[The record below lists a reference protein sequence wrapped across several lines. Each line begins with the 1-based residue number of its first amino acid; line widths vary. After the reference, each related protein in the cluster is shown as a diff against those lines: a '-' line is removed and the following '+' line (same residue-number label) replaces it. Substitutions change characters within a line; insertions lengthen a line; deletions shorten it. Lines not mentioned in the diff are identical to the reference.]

1 MEITFFCYH
10 NKIIF
15 LSNFFEQSAL
25 VNERFRLK
33 VLYLTLLV
41 VIADQVS
48 KFWIKGFHV
57 PLLNIRHEG
66 MSIGEKIPVI
76 GDFFRITFIENPGL
90 AFGIDID
97 STIKLWISVF
107 SLIASIGLI
116 IYLYIVRKENLGFR
130 IALALILGG
139 AIGNFIDR
147 AFYGI
152 IYDYAPLFYGKVVDF
167 LDFDF
172 FNLTLF
178 GKNYD
183 RFAIFNIADSS
194 VTIGI
199 FLLIFLY
206 RDHGKKEIPEDAD
219 QLTPANELAQTA
231 EFAKVPN
238 DNPAASAT
246 ENKIE
251 EENGETDKGKTPPL

>member
-1 MEITFFCYH
+1 M
-10 NKIIF
+10 
-15 LSNFFEQSAL
+15 
-25 VNERFRLK
+25 R
-33 VLYLTLLV
+33 VLYATLFV

-48 KFWIKGFHV
+48 KFWIKGIHIPF
-57 PLLNIRHEG
+57 LNIKHEG
-66 MSIGEKIPVI
+66 MDIGQKIPVI

-97 STIKLWISVF
+97 STIKLWISLF

-116 IYLYIVRKENLGFR
+116 IYLYVVRKENFGLR
-130 IALALILGG
+130 LALALILGG

-172 FNLTLF
+172 FNLTFF
-178 GKNYD
+178 GKSYD
-183 RFAIFNIADSS
+183 RFAIFNVADSS

-199 FLLIFLY
+199 FLLLFLY
-206 RDHGKKEIPEDAD
+206 RSHSKEKLLETVVDSSEAENVQQFENISDAQSNNSDFSQVTDKD
-219 QLTPANELAQTA
+219 QP
-231 EFAKVPN
+231 
-238 DNPAASAT
+238 
-246 ENKIE
+246 
-251 EENGETDKGKTPPL
+251 ENGGIDKGKETPL

>member
-1 MEITFFCYH
+1 
-10 NKIIF
+10 
-15 LSNFFEQSAL
+15 
-25 VNERFRLK
+25 
-33 VLYLTLLV
+33 LYATLFV

-48 KFWIKGFHV
+48 KFWIKGFHISF
-57 PLLNIRHEG
+57 LNINHEG
-66 MSIGEKIPVI
+66 MYIGQKISVI

-90 AFGIDID
+90 AFGIDIN
-97 STIKLWISVF
+97 SNIKLWISLF
-107 SLIASIGLI
+107 SLAASIGLI
-116 IYLYIVRKENLGFR
+116 IYLYIVRNESLGFR

-139 AIGNFIDR
+139 AIGNLIDR

-178 GKNYD
+178 GKSYD

-199 FLLIFLY
+199 FLLLFLY
-206 RDHGKKEIPEDAD
+206 RNHGKEES
-219 QLTPANELAQTA
+219 TE
-231 EFAKVPN
+231 KVLDSSQAGDSQN
-238 DNPAASAT
+238 T
-246 ENKIE
+246 ENFFDAQNNDSNISKEKDQIE
-251 EENGETDKGKTPPL
+251 NDGTDKGKETPL

>member
-1 MEITFFCYH
+1 M
-10 NKIIF
+10 
-15 LSNFFEQSAL
+15 
-25 VNERFRLK
+25 V
-33 VLYLTLLV
+33 
-41 VIADQVS
+41 
-48 KFWIKGFHV
+48 
-57 PLLNIRHEG
+57 
-66 MSIGEKIPVI
+66 IGEKIPVI

-107 SLIASIGLI
+107 SLIASVGLI
-116 IYLYIVRKENLGFR
+116 IYLYFVRKESIGFR

-178 GKNYD
+178 GKSYD

-199 FLLIFLY
+199 FLLLFLY
-206 RDHGKKEIPEDAD
+206 RDHGKKMMSEDSESSTT
-219 QLTPANELAQTA
+219 L
-231 EFAKVPN
+231 N
-238 DNPAASAT
+238 DLPKNPDFSQVSNNNSDSSAV
-246 ENKIE
+246 EDKIK
-251 EENGETDKGKTPPL
+251 EENGETDKGKETPL

>member
-1 MEITFFCYH
+1 M
-10 NKIIF
+10 
-15 LSNFFEQSAL
+15 
-25 VNERFRLK
+25 R
-33 VLYLTLLV
+33 VLYATLLV

-48 KFWIKGFHV
+48 KFWIKGFHFSF
-57 PLLNIRHEG
+57 LNINHEG
-66 MSIGEKIPVI
+66 MYIGQKISVI

-90 AFGIDID
+90 AFGIDIN
-97 STIKLWISVF
+97 SNIKLWISLF
-107 SLIASIGLI
+107 SLAASIGLI
-116 IYLYIVRKENLGFR
+116 IYLYIVRNESLGFR

-139 AIGNFIDR
+139 AIGNLIDR

-178 GKNYD
+178 GKSYD

-199 FLLIFLY
+199 FLLLFLY
-206 RDHGKKEIPEDAD
+206 RNHGKEESTETVLDSSKVVNDRQPENFLDAQNNNSNISKEKD
-219 QLTPANELAQTA
+219 QI
-231 EFAKVPN
+231 
-238 DNPAASAT
+238 DN
-246 ENKIE
+246 
-251 EENGETDKGKTPPL
+251 GGTDKGKETPL

>member
-1 MEITFFCYH
+1 MY
-10 NKIIF
+10 
-15 LSNFFEQSAL
+15 
-25 VNERFRLK
+25 
-33 VLYLTLLV
+33 
-41 VIADQVS
+41 
-48 KFWIKGFHV
+48 
-57 PLLNIRHEG
+57 
-66 MSIGEKIPVI
+66 IGQKIPVI

-97 STIKLWISVF
+97 STIKLWISLF

-116 IYLYIVRKENLGFR
+116 IYIYVVRNENLRFR

-178 GKNYD
+178 GKSYD

-199 FLLIFLY
+199 FLLLFLY
-206 RDHGKKEIPEDAD
+206 RNHGKEAIPKAVINSSGVENVQQMENFLDAQSNNSDISQVTDKD
-219 QLTPANELAQTA
+219 QP
-231 EFAKVPN
+231 
-238 DNPAASAT
+238 
-246 ENKIE
+246 
-251 EENGETDKGKTPPL
+251 ENGGTNKGKETPL

>member
-1 MEITFFCYH
+1 M
-10 NKIIF
+10 
-15 LSNFFEQSAL
+15 
-25 VNERFRLK
+25 K
-33 VLYLTLLV
+33 VLYVSFFV

-48 KFWIKGFHV
+48 KFWIKGFHL
-57 PLLNIRHEG
+57 PFLNIKHEG
-66 MSIGEKIPVI
+66 MYIGQKISVI

-97 STIKLWISVF
+97 STVKLLISLF
-107 SLIASIGLI
+107 SLIASVGLI
-116 IYLYIVRKENLGFR
+116 IYLYVVRNESIGFR
-130 IALALILGG
+130 ISLALILGG
-139 AIGNFIDR
+139 AFGNFIDR

-178 GKNYD
+178 GRSYD

-199 FLLIFLY
+199 FLLLFLY
-206 RDHGKKEIPEDAD
+206 RNHGKKEALEKVEGSLGAD
-219 QLTPANELAQTA
+219 NVQQLEKISDSLNNNPDISQLTDKDQ
-231 EFAKVPN
+231 
-238 DNPAASAT
+238 
-246 ENKIE
+246 I
-251 EENGETDKGKTPPL
+251 ENGGTDKGKETPI

>member
-1 MEITFFCYH
+1 LRVLYATFF
-10 NKIIF
+10 
-15 LSNFFEQSAL
+15 
-25 VNERFRLK
+25 
-33 VLYLTLLV
+33 V

-48 KFWIKGFHV
+48 KFWIKGFHI
-57 PLLNIRHEG
+57 PFLNIKHEG
-66 MSIGEKIPVI
+66 MYIGQKIPVI

-97 STIKLWISVF
+97 STIKLWISLF

-116 IYLYIVRKENLGFR
+116 IYLYVVRNESLGIR
-130 IALALILGG
+130 LALALILGG

-172 FNLTLF
+172 FNLTFF

-199 FLLIFLY
+199 VLLLFLY
-206 RDHGKKEIPEDAD
+206 RSHGKAEIPEAVVNSTEVENVQQLENISDAQSNNSDNSQVTDKD
-219 QLTPANELAQTA
+219 QP
-231 EFAKVPN
+231 
-238 DNPAASAT
+238 
-246 ENKIE
+246 
-251 EENGETDKGKTPPL
+251 ENGGIDKGKETPL

>member
-1 MEITFFCYH
+1 M
-10 NKIIF
+10 
-15 LSNFFEQSAL
+15 
-25 VNERFRLK
+25 R
-33 VLYLTLLV
+33 VLYATLFI
-41 VIADQVS
+41 VIADQAS
-48 KFWIKGFHV
+48 KFWIKGFHI
-57 PLLNIRHEG
+57 PFLNIKHEG
-66 MSIGEKIPVI
+66 MYIGQKIPVI

-116 IYLYIVRKENLGFR
+116 IYLYTVRNEKFGFR
-130 IALALILGG
+130 LALALILGG

-178 GKNYD
+178 GRSYD

-199 FLLIFLY
+199 FLLLFLY
-206 RDHGKKEIPEDAD
+206 RDHGKKEISEEVEKPSSIGDLQQVTEISEPPHNIA
-219 QLTPANELAQTA
+219 
-231 EFAKVPN
+231 
-238 DNPAASAT
+238 DNPQV
-246 ENKIE
+246 ENKIK
-251 EENGETDKGKTPPL
+251 EENGETDKGKETPL

>member
-1 MEITFFCYH
+1 VRI
-10 NKIIF
+10 
-15 LSNFFEQSAL
+15 
-25 VNERFRLK
+25 
-33 VLYLTLLV
+33 LYVSLFV
-41 VIADQVS
+41 VVADQVS
-48 KFWIKGFHV
+48 KFWVKGFHI
-57 PLLNIRHEG
+57 PFLNIKHQG
-66 MSIGEKIPVI
+66 MYIGQKISVI

-97 STIKLWISVF
+97 STIKLWISLF
-107 SLIASIGLI
+107 SLIASVGLI
-116 IYLYIVRKENLGFR
+116 IYFYIVRKENAGFR

-172 FNLTLF
+172 FSFTLF
-178 GKNYD
+178 GRSYD

-199 FLLIFLY
+199 FLLLFLY
-206 RDHGKKEIPEDAD
+206 KDHGKKEISENIENPTSVD
-219 QLTPANELAQTA
+219 ELQQST
-231 EFAKVPN
+231 ELSQDPN
-238 DNPAASAT
+238 NNWKASQVVD
-246 ENKIE
+246 KIKE
-251 EENGETDKGKTPPL
+251 KNGETDKGKETPL

>member
-1 MEITFFCYH
+1 MY
-10 NKIIF
+10 
-15 LSNFFEQSAL
+15 
-25 VNERFRLK
+25 
-33 VLYLTLLV
+33 
-41 VIADQVS
+41 
-48 KFWIKGFHV
+48 
-57 PLLNIRHEG
+57 
-66 MSIGEKIPVI
+66 IGQKIPVI

-97 STIKLWISVF
+97 STIKFWISLF

-116 IYLYIVRKENLGFR
+116 IYLYTVRNEKFGFKL
-130 IALALILGG
+130 ALALILGG

-147 AFYGI
+147 AFYGV

-178 GKNYD
+178 GRSYD

-199 FLLIFLY
+199 FLLLFLY
-206 RDHGKKEIPEDAD
+206 RDHGKKEISEEVEKPSSIGDLQQVTEISEA
-219 QLTPANELAQTA
+219 PHNIA
-231 EFAKVPN
+231 
-238 DNPAASAT
+238 DNPQV
-246 ENKIE
+246 ENKIK
-251 EENGETDKGKTPPL
+251 EENGETDKGKETPL

>member
-1 MEITFFCYH
+1 M
-10 NKIIF
+10 
-15 LSNFFEQSAL
+15 
-25 VNERFRLK
+25 R
-33 VLYLTLLV
+33 VLYATLFV

-48 KFWIKGFHV
+48 KFWIKGFHI
-57 PLLNIRHEG
+57 PFLNIKHDG
-66 MSIGEKIPVI
+66 MYIGQKIPVI

-97 STIKLWISVF
+97 STIKLWISLF

-116 IYLYIVRKENLGFR
+116 IYLYTVRTEKFGFKL
-130 IALALILGG
+130 ALALILGG

-178 GKNYD
+178 GKSYD

-199 FLLIFLY
+199 FLLLFLY
-206 RDHGKKEIPEDAD
+206 RNHGKEESSEAVLKSSDTENIQQLEKFSDAQSNNSD
-219 QLTPANELAQTA
+219 ISQVTDKDQTA
-231 EFAKVPN
+231 
-238 DNPAASAT
+238 
-246 ENKIE
+246 
-251 EENGETDKGKTPPL
+251 NGGTDKGKETPL

>member
-1 MEITFFCYH
+1 M
-10 NKIIF
+10 
-15 LSNFFEQSAL
+15 
-25 VNERFRLK
+25 R
-33 VLYLTLLV
+33 VLYATLFV
-41 VIADQVS
+41 VIADQIS
-48 KFWIKGFHV
+48 KFWIKGFHT
-57 PLLNIRHEG
+57 PFLNIKHEG
-66 MSIGEKIPVI
+66 MYIGQKIPVI

-97 STIKLWISVF
+97 SNIKLWISLF
-107 SLIASIGLI
+107 SLIASIGLL
-116 IYLYIVRKENLGFR
+116 IYLYTVRNENFGFKL
-130 IALALILGG
+130 ALALILGG

-178 GKNYD
+178 GKSYD

-199 FLLIFLY
+199 FLLLFLY
-206 RDHGKKEIPEDAD
+206 RDHAKKEISEDVENTTSVSSSHQTTELW
-219 QLTPANELAQTA
+219 QLPNNNSDTS
-231 EFAKVPN
+231 KVEDKIKEKN
-238 DNPAASAT
+238 D
-246 ENKIE
+246 
-251 EENGETDKGKTPPL
+251 ETNKGKETPL

>member
-1 MEITFFCYH
+1 LRVLYATFF
-10 NKIIF
+10 
-15 LSNFFEQSAL
+15 
-25 VNERFRLK
+25 
-33 VLYLTLLV
+33 V

-48 KFWIKGFHV
+48 KFWIKGFHI
-57 PLLNIRHEG
+57 PFLNIKHEG
-66 MSIGEKIPVI
+66 MYIGQKIPVI

-97 STIKLWISVF
+97 STIKLWISLF
-107 SLIASIGLI
+107 SLVASLGLI
-116 IYLYIVRKENLGFR
+116 IYLYVVRNESLGIR
-130 IALALILGG
+130 LALALILGG

-172 FNLTLF
+172 FNLTFF

-183 RFAIFNIADSS
+183 RFAIFNVADSS

-199 FLLIFLY
+199 VLLLFLY
-206 RDHGKKEIPEDAD
+206 RSHGKAEIPEAVVNSTEVENVQQLENFSDAQSNNSDNSQVTDKD
-219 QLTPANELAQTA
+219 QP
-231 EFAKVPN
+231 
-238 DNPAASAT
+238 
-246 ENKIE
+246 
-251 EENGETDKGKTPPL
+251 ENGGIDKGKEAPL

>member
-1 MEITFFCYH
+1 MRVLYTTFF
-10 NKIIF
+10 
-15 LSNFFEQSAL
+15 
-25 VNERFRLK
+25 
-33 VLYLTLLV
+33 V

-48 KFWIKGFHV
+48 KFWIKGFYI
-57 PLLNIRHEG
+57 PFLNIKHEG
-66 MSIGEKIPVI
+66 MYIGQKIPVI

-97 STIKLWISVF
+97 STIKLWISLF

-116 IYLYIVRKENLGFR
+116 IYLYVVRKENFGLR
-130 IALALILGG
+130 LALALILGG

-172 FNLTLF
+172 FNLTFF
-178 GKNYD
+178 GKSYD
-183 RFAIFNIADSS
+183 RFAIFNVADSS

-199 FLLIFLY
+199 ILLLFLY
-206 RDHGKKEIPEDAD
+206 RSHGKEEIPEEVVNSPEAENVQ
-219 QLTPANELAQTA
+219 QLENFSNEQSNNSDISQVTD
-231 EFAKVPN
+231 KDRP
-238 DNPAASAT
+238 
-246 ENKIE
+246 
-251 EENGETDKGKTPPL
+251 ENGGIDKGKETPL